1 MKIQSYY
8 KQSQYIHYSNCH
20 EDTEFVLQQIQ
31 NNPQKILCI
40 ASALDNA
47 LAMLLLN
54 PDEVVAIDSNDTQVY
69 LCRLKKCAIE
79 HLEHEDFLILLG
91 IWQGDSEACYRR
103 LRQKLD
109 PASRTYF
116 DENIDLIRQYKLVN
130 CGRFE
135 YYFSVFQNKILPLVH
150 NKKTIDRFMH
160 AENLTQQR
168 EIYKKEFNNWKFRL
182 MFKLFFSQAV
192 MKRLGRDKAYF
203 KHNKGSL
210 STLLLEKFERCV
222 DNNLNAENP
231 YLHYILYHR
240 FAKLPFYL
248 EKGNFEI
255 IKRNIHK
262 ITIRKVEFSE
272 ILKENQQ
279 YDLMY
284 LSDIFEYMDERV
296 MTQMTADI
304 TRCLTPGGNVLLFNM
319 MNHRRL
325 GAPLQE
331 SRVDQTHNQTFY
343 YMDCYLYRK

>member
-210 STLLLEKFERCV
+210 STLLLEKFER
-222 DNNLNAENP
+222 N
-231 YLHYILYHR
+231 R
-240 FAKLPFYL
+240 
-248 EKGNFEI
+248 
-255 IKRNIHK
+255 
-262 ITIRKVEFSE
+262 S
-272 ILKENQQ
+272 
-279 YDLMY
+279 
-284 LSDIFEYMDERV
+284 
-296 MTQMTADI
+296 
-304 TRCLTPGGNVLLFNM
+304 
-319 MNHRRL
+319 
-325 GAPLQE
+325 
-331 SRVDQTHNQTFY
+331 
-343 YMDCYLYRK
+343 